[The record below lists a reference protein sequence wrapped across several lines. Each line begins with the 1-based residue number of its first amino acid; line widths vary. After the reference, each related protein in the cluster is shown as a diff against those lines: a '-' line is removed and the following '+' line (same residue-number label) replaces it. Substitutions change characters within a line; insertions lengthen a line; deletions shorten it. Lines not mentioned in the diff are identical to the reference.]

1 MQAIKPRRVG
11 GFTLIELLTVIA
23 IIGVLAALLLPAL
36 NSAREKGRRVACA
49 SNLRQIG
56 LAIMNYASDFQN
68 HTPTADNNWD
78 TSISKSRPMTWPYIL
93 VSRGYITPK
102 GFVCPNDR
110 RQPFVKNSVT
120 ITACS
125 YGMVV
130 GQGNNVNPTD
140 YDSSPGNY
148 WIGGSRLTC
157 PYLTNTAVAIVGE
170 FLSDSSPA
178 IQPTVQQ
185 SGVDQNS
192 FPFMTSP
199 SPSDTARYQ
208 PHSKHMN
215 SNPFAGNYLFLDGHV
230 EWVEKINGS
239 TSATDSLLLSMF
251 PPVPTA
257 PPGVPTPFIP
267 CP

>member
-1 MQAIKPRRVG
+1 MQAIKSKRVD
-11 GFTLIELLTVIA
+11 GFTLIELLTVIVV
-23 IIGVLAALLLPAL
+23 IGILAALLLPAL

-56 LAIMNYASDFQN
+56 LAIISYASDFQN

-78 TSISKSRPMTWPYIL
+78 TTISKTRPLTWPYIL
-93 VSRGYITPK
+93 VTRGYITPK

-110 RQPFVKNSVT
+110 RIPFVKKGVSV
-120 ITACS
+120 TACS

-130 GQGNNVNPTD
+130 GKDNSVSPTD
-140 YDSSPGNY
+140 FDSSPGNY

-170 FLSDSSPA
+170 FLWDTSPS
-178 IQPTVQQ
+178 IQPTIQQ
-185 SGVDQNS
+185 NGDDANS
-192 FPFMTSP
+192 YAFITSP
-199 SPSDTARYQ
+199 VDGNAALQ
-208 PHSKHMN
+208 PHSKHVN

-230 EWVEKINGS
+230 EWVERINSS
-239 TSATDSLLLSMF
+239 TPANDPLLLSMF
-251 PPVPTA
+251 PQVPT
-257 PPGVPTPFIP
+257 GTIVP